1 MKDIEKLLNITGSE
15 EIEIPTCI
23 ESKIQNTIN
32 NLNEKKNH
40 NLIKQVLKY
49 IIWCIIGICSCGTV
63 YAIHYID
70 KHSNIYD
77 VGVKDAIQNG
87 YVQEIENVKYNIDN
101 SVKVGISSLLLDDF
115 NFYLDLNLEVDKNIE
130 GYENFKMKDVII
142 YDDENNIYYADNSNM
157 IEKYSSEKN
166 IPLDRL
172 TKISRNKGI
181 TISNVYQNTG
191 IINFMFK
198 NQNNKYP
205 KSKKIYVE
213 FGGLEFSNNVNEMKN
228 NLIYIGNWKIDVE
241 VPEKF
246 QNRESI
252 LYNVKN
258 CDDRII
264 KNQLKLETTETCTKL
279 NLLMQWGDYEY
290 WNNKTNEIR
299 KYDVMGS
306 RYIQIEKCYI
316 ENENGDKFY
325 ATFESSGSRL
335 NIDGT
340 LNIYCNF
347 GYKNSDYTN
356 DIKIVLIDIN
366 NEIIE
371 IDLSK

>member
-1 MKDIEKLLNITGSE
+1 
-15 EIEIPTCI
+15 
-23 ESKIQNTIN
+23 
-32 NLNEKKNH
+32 
-40 NLIKQVLKY
+40 
-49 IIWCIIGICSCGTV
+49 
-63 YAIHYID
+63 
-70 KHSNIYD
+70 
-77 VGVKDAIQNG
+77 
-87 YVQEIENVKYNIDN
+87 
-101 SVKVGISSLLLDDF
+101 
-115 NFYLDLNLEVDKNIE
+115 
-130 GYENFKMKDVII
+130 
-142 YDDENNIYYADNSNM
+142 
-157 IEKYSSEKN
+157 
-166 IPLDRL
+166 
-172 TKISRNKGI
+172 
-181 TISNVYQNTG
+181 
-191 IINFMFK
+191 
-198 NQNNKYP
+198 
-205 KSKKIYVE
+205 
-213 FGGLEFSNNVNEMKN
+213 MKN
-228 NLIYIGNWKIDVE
+228 NLIYTGNWKIDIE

-316 ENENGDKFY
+316 VNENGDKFY
-325 ATFESSGSRL
+325 ATFEGSGSRL

-347 GYKNSDYTN
+347 SYKKSDYTN
-356 DIKIVLIDIN
+356 NIKIVLVDIN

-371 IDLSK
+371 INLSND

>member
-142 YDDENNIYYADNSNM
+142 YDDKNNIYYADNSNM

-172 TKISRNKGI
+172 TELSGYKGI

-299 KYDVMGS
+299 KYDVMRS

-356 DIKIVLIDIN
+356 DIKIILIDIN

>member
-23 ESKIQNTIN
+23 ESKIQNIIN

-49 IIWCIIGICSCGTV
+49 IIWSIIGICSCGTV

-115 NFYLDLNLEVDKNIE
+115 NFYLDLNVEVDKNIE
-130 GYENFKMKDVII
+130 GYENFKIKDVII
-142 YDDENNIYYADNSNM
+142 YDDENNIYYADNSDV
-157 IEKYSSEKN
+157 IEKYSLGKN

-172 TKISRNKGI
+172 TEISGYKGI
-181 TISNVYQNTG
+181 TISNVCQNTG
-191 IINFMFK
+191 NINFMFK
-198 NQNNKYP
+198 SQSNKYP

-252 LYNVKN
+252 LYNIKN

-299 KYDVMGS
+299 KYDVMES

-316 ENENGDKFY
+316 VNENGDKFY
-325 ATFESSGSRL
+325 ATFEGSGSRL

-347 GYKNSDYTN
+347 SYKKSDYTN
-356 DIKIVLIDIN
+356 NIKIVLVDIN

>member
-1 MKDIEKLLNITGSE
+1 MKEMNIDEILYQEFVKIGDMPKDIENFIKNVNCKMNKKVKIINFIIKLTAIL
-15 EIEIPTCI
+15 
-23 ESKIQNTIN
+23 
-32 NLNEKKNH
+32 
-40 NLIKQVLKY
+40 
-49 IIWCIIGICSCGTV
+49 GICSCGTA

-70 KHSNIYD
+70 KHSNVYD

-115 NFYLDLNLEVDKNIE
+115 NFYLDLNVEVDKNIE
-130 GYENFKMKDVII
+130 GYENFKIKDVII
-142 YDDENNIYYADNSNM
+142 YDDENNIYYADNSDV
-157 IEKYSSEKN
+157 IEKYSLGKN

-172 TKISRNKGI
+172 TEISGYKGI
-181 TISNVYQNTG
+181 TISNVCQNTG
-191 IINFMFK
+191 NINFMFK
-198 NQNNKYP
+198 SQSNKYP

-213 FGGLEFSNNVNEMKN
+213 FGGLEFSNNVNDMKN
-228 NLIYIGNWKIDVE
+228 NLIYTGNWKIDIE

-316 ENENGDKFY
+316 VNENGDKFY
-325 ATFESSGSRL
+325 ATFEGSGSRL

-347 GYKNSDYTN
+347 SYKKSDYTN
-356 DIKIVLIDIN
+356 NIKIVLVDIN

-371 IDLSK
+371 INLSND

>member
-1 MKDIEKLLNITGSE
+1 MKEMNIDEILYQEFVKIGDMPKDIENFIKNVNCKMNKKVKIINFIIKLTAIL
-15 EIEIPTCI
+15 
-23 ESKIQNTIN
+23 
-32 NLNEKKNH
+32 
-40 NLIKQVLKY
+40 
-49 IIWCIIGICSCGTV
+49 GICSCGTV

-142 YDDENNIYYADNSNM
+142 YDDKNNIYYADNSNM

-172 TKISRNKGI
+172 TELSGYKGI

-213 FGGLEFSNNVNEMKN
+213 FGGLEFSNNINEMKN

-316 ENENGDKFY
+316 VNENGDKFY
-325 ATFESSGSRL
+325 ATFEGSGSRL

-347 GYKNSDYTN
+347 SYKKSDYTN
-356 DIKIVLIDIN
+356 NIKIVLVDIN

-371 IDLSK
+371 INLSND

>member
-142 YDDENNIYYADNSNM
+142 YDDENNIYYADNSNL
-157 IEKYSSEKN
+157 IEKYFSEKN

-172 TKISRNKGI
+172 TELSGYKGI

-347 GYKNSDYTN
+347 GYKKSDYTN